1 MSPHP
6 PRPGLAAKVA
16 YLSDSKSYSDGTRR
30 VRAIETHFAWVFLTA
45 SHAYKLKKPLHH
57 DGMDYRTLAG
67 RRRGCLAELRL
78 NRRLAPA
85 VYEAMVP
92 LSTDRMGRLR
102 IGRGARTEDHL
113 VKMRRLPSREMLDV
127 ILAGRSPSPAR
138 LDRTVLRLARFYRNS
153 RRYPVAGAR
162 YLARMRRQVL
172 RDGRALARLHDALS
186 QRLLCRVTAAQL
198 RYLASEHGELA
209 RRGRKVV
216 EGHGD
221 LRAEHIYAGDPA
233 CIIDC
238 LEFNRE
244 LRLLDP
250 AAEIAQL
257 ALDIARLGRE
267 RTASA
272 LLRRFRRL
280 SGDEP
285 GEAVVQFYMSQGA
298 LTRAKLAANHVGD
311 PQYPDPRPWIA
322 RTRRYLRDAFRHARN
337 ALHEAGVP
345 SGRGG
350 RAQQQRGDRLPPQNS
365 ADHPSK

>member
-1 MSPHP
+1 
-6 PRPGLAAKVA
+6 LEAKVA
-16 YLSDSKSYSDGTRR
+16 FLSDPKSYADGTRR

-57 DGMDYRTLAG
+57 DGMNYRTLAG

-85 VYEAMVP
+85 VYEAVVP
-92 LSTDRMGRLR
+92 LSTDRTGLLR
-102 IGRGARTEDHL
+102 IGRSARIEDHL

-127 ILAGRSPSPAR
+127 ILAGRSPTRAR
-138 LDRTVLRLARFYRNS
+138 LDRPVLLLARFYRDS
-153 RRYPVAGAR
+153 RRYPVGGVE

-172 RDGRALARLHDALS
+172 RDGRALARLQKAIS
-186 QRLLCRVTAAQL
+186 QPLVREVTAAQL
-198 RYLASEHGELA
+198 RYLASERGELA
-209 RRGRKVV
+209 RRGLNVV

-221 LRAEHIYAGDPA
+221 LRAEHVYAGDP
-233 CIIDC
+233 CCVIDC

-250 AAEIAQL
+250 AAEMAQL

-267 RTASA
+267 GTASG
-272 LLRRFRRL
+272 LLRRFRRF
-280 SGDEP
+280 SGDKP
-285 GEAVVQFYMSQGA
+285 SEAVVQFYMSQGA

-322 RTRRYLRDAFRHARN
+322 RARRHLRQALTHALN
-337 ALHEAGVP
+337 ALRASGRAP
-345 SGRGG
+345 SGYGG
-350 RAQQQRGDRLPPQNS
+350 RAQQQRGDRLPSQNS
-365 ADHPSK
+365 ADHRSK